1 MFGHRITLFRLLGF
15 AVRVD
20 ASWIIIALIVTWTLA
35 TGVFPHYYEG
45 LPNATYWWM
54 GVAGMLGLFA
64 SIVFHELSHSLV
76 ARRYGIEMKGITLFI
91 FGGVAEMEN
100 EPPDPKSEFLMA
112 IAGPLA
118 SYFLCAVLYAVAVLG
133 SKQGWSVPVLATL
146 RYVAYMNGILATFNL
161 IPAFPLDGGRV
172 LRAILWG
179 WKNNVRWATRVTSQM
194 GGAFGAVLIM
204 LGIFSILQG
213 MFLPGMWWCLIGL
226 FVRGAAAM
234 SYQQVVIRKALEGES
249 VRRFMSTDVVTVP
262 AAISVAEFV
271 EDYVYQYHHKM
282 FPVVEEGRLLGC
294 ASTRQVK
301 EISRDQWPHRRV
313 ADLLHECS
321 PQNTIDSGAD
331 AMQALATM
339 SGTDNGRLMVTEDEA
354 LVGVLALKDLLKFI
368 ELKIDLEGG
377 Q

>member
-1 MFGHRITLFRLLGF
+1 MFGHRITLFRLMGF

-20 ASWIIIALIVTWTLA
+20 ASWIVIALVVTWTLA
-35 TGVFPHYYEG
+35 TGVFPHYYKG

-54 GVAGMLGLFA
+54 GVGGMLGLFA

-76 ARRYGIEMKGITLFI
+76 ARQFGIEMKGITLFI

-100 EPPDPKSEFLMA
+100 EPPNPKSEFLMA

-118 SYFLCAVLYAVAVLG
+118 SYFLCAALYGAVVLG
-133 SKQGWSVPVLATL
+133 STLGWAVPVLATL

-194 GGAFGAVLIM
+194 GSAFGTVLIM
-204 LGIFSILQG
+204 LGILSILRG
-213 MFLPGMWWCLIGL
+213 LLLSGMWWCLIGI

-234 SYQQVVIRKALEGES
+234 SYQQLVIRKALEGES

-262 AAISVAEFV
+262 ASLSVADFV
-271 EDYVYQYHHKM
+271 DDYVYQYHHKM
-282 FPVVEEGRLLGC
+282 FPVIDDGQLLG
-294 ASTRQVK
+294 
-301 EISRDQWPHRRV
+301 
-313 ADLLHECS
+313 
-321 PQNTIDSGAD
+321 
-331 AMQALATM
+331 
-339 SGTDNGRLMVTEDEA
+339 
-354 LVGVLALKDLLKFI
+354 
-368 ELKIDLEGG
+368 
-377 Q
+377 